1 MRELVVLFSGF
12 NFTTKEEIVDSFP
25 QTKILQNQELNK
37 RLQRI
42 REVTETGK
50 RYSRSILRYC
60 SLLLFFIVVFFLVI
74 FPFQKIVIF

>member
-1 MRELVVLFSGF
+1 MILFSSF

-25 QTKILQNQELNK
+25 QTKILQKQGLNK

-50 RYSRSILRYC
+50 RCSRSILRYC
-60 SLLLFFIVVFFLVI
+60 SLLLSFILVFS
-74 FPFQKIVIF
+74 